1 MSITEKAGW
10 ALSLV
15 VGTPGTLLWLTTDDH
30 DSLLGV
36 ATFILPVIVVG
47 VLCLMAVDRLV
58 QSRPSLQDLPVE
70 LPIDLP
76 VDLPVEPDLA
86 EPTELSA

>member
-1 MSITEKAGW
+1 MSPTEKAGW

-15 VGTPGTLLWLTTDDH
+15 VGIPGTLLWTTTDDH

-70 LPIDLP
+70 LPLDLP
-76 VDLPVEPDLA
+76 VDLPIEHDLT